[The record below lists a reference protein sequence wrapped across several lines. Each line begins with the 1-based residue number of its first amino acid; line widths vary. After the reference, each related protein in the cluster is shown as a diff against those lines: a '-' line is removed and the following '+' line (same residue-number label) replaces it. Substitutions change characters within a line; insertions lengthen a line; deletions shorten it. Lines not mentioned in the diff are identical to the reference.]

1 VTFEPVVFTP
11 AVEPYAGRACNG
23 VRLTVTDRSR
33 FEPVR
38 SGLAI
43 ARVLH
48 REYPSA
54 WDFEKLDRLLVHP
67 ETMRALAAGLP
78 LDAVV
83 ATYGP
88 ELDAFVIKRQKYLL
102 YGSGP
107 CAEPADA
114 APPSDAPPSSETP

>member
-1 VTFEPVVFTP
+1 M
-11 AVEPYAGRACNG
+11 
-23 VRLTVTDRSR
+23 RLAVTDRLR

-38 SGLAI
+38 TGLAV
-43 ARVLH
+43 ARVLR

-78 LDAVV
+78 LDAIV

-88 ELDAFVIKRQKYLL
+88 ELAAFATKRQKYLL
-102 YGSGP
+102 YQSGP
-107 CAEPADA
+107 CAEPDA
-114 APPSDAPPSSETP
+114 SAPAGETP